1 MGFLVSPGVEVKEI
15 DLTNVIPALST
26 SIGGFAG
33 QFKWGPVDELIT
45 VSSEDDLRQIFGKPD
60 ATVSKSFL
68 QAAGFL

>member
-33 QFKWGPVDELIT
+33 EFKWGPVDELIT
-45 VSSEDDLRQIFGKPD
+45 VSSENDLAEVSVSPTQRSVRVSYKPLG
-60 ATVSKSFL
+60 S
-68 QAAGFL
+68 